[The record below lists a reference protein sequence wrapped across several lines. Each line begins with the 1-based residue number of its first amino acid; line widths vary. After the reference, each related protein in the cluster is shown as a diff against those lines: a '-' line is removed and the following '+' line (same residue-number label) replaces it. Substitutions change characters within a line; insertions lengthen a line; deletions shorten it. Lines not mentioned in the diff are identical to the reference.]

1 MTTDS
6 QEAFLEQLKS
16 DIANNKIVLPTLP
29 EVALRVR
36 DAAAQENTT
45 AQQLAEIVATDT
57 ALSAR
62 LLQIA
67 NSPLYRA
74 RHEIENIQVAITR
87 LGNRVI
93 RSLVTS
99 LVMQQMYQ
107 PTSQALDQQFR
118 QTWEH
123 SINIAAICR
132 ALSSMRKQLDPEQA
146 MLAGLIHQIG
156 KLPILT
162 MAEEIPE
169 LANNED
175 KLNEYLEVLHPRV
188 GKIIMDNWEFPESL
202 KKVPSDYVD
211 FHRNPSPEADYV
223 DVVIVAHLQSYV
235 GSERPEGLIDLSSVP
250 AFSKLGLAPEVEV
263 LEIEG
268 VSEEVEQA
276 QNMMRL

>member
-1 MTTDS
+1 MSIDS
-6 QEAFLEQLKS
+6 PEAFLERLES
-16 DIANNKIVLPTLP
+16 DIASNKIVLPTLP
-29 EVALRVR
+29 EVALKVR
-36 DAAAQENTT
+36 DAASLESTT
-45 AQQLAEIVATDT
+45 AHQLADIVATDT

-74 RHEIENIQVAITR
+74 RHEIENIQIAITR

-123 SINIAAICR
+123 SISIAAICR
-132 ALSSMRKQLDPEQA
+132 ALSSMRKNLDPEQA

-162 MAEEIPE
+162 MAENMPE
-169 LANNED
+169 LANNEA
-175 KLNEYLEVLHPRV
+175 KLNEYLETLHPQV
-188 GKIIMDNWEFPESL
+188 GKMIMENWAFPEAL

-211 FHRNPSPEADYV
+211 FQRNPAPEADYV
-223 DVVIVAHLQSYV
+223 DVVIVAHLQSYI
-235 GSERPEGLIDLSSVP
+235 GSDRPEGSLDLSSVP
-250 AFSKLGLAPEVEV
+250 AFGKLGLAPEVEV

-268 VSEEVEQA
+268 ISEEIEHA
-276 QNMMRL
+276 QNIMTL

>member
-1 MTTDS
+1 MSLIT
-6 QEAFLEQLKS
+6 QEEFLQQLES
-16 DIANNKIVLPTLP
+16 EIASNKIVLPTLP
-29 EVALRVR
+29 EVALKVR
-36 DAAAQENTT
+36 DAAAQGNTT
-45 AQQLAEIVATDT
+45 AHQLAEIVATDT

-87 LGNRVI
+87 LGNNTI

-107 PTSQALDQQFR
+107 PTSPALEQHFR
-118 QTWEH
+118 KTWEN
-123 SINIAAICR
+123 SVNTAAICR
-132 ALSSMRKQLDPEQA
+132 ALASMRKQLDPEQA

-156 KLPILT
+156 KLPILA
-162 MAEEIPE
+162 MAETIPE
-169 LANNED
+169 LANNEA
-175 KLNEYLEVLHPRV
+175 KLAEYLDALHPQV
-188 GKIIMDNWEFPESL
+188 GKIIMDNWEFPEAL

-211 FHRNPSPEADYV
+211 FYRCPPADVDYV
-223 DVVIVAHLQSYV
+223 DIVIVAHLQ
-235 GSERPEGLIDLSSVP
+235 GLIDSGSLEAGIDLSTVP
-250 AFSKLGLAPEVEV
+250 AFAKLGLSPEIEV

-268 VSEEVEQA
+268 ISEEVEQA

>member
-1 MTTDS
+1 MINDS

-16 DIANNKIVLPTLP
+16 DIDNNKIILPTLP
-29 EVALRVR
+29 EVALKVR
-36 DAAAQENTT
+36 DAASLESTT
-45 AQQLAEIVATDT
+45 AHQLADIVATDT

-74 RHEIENIQVAITR
+74 RHEIENIQIAITR

-107 PTSQALDQQFR
+107 PTSQALDQKFR
-118 QTWEH
+118 ETWEH
-123 SINIAAICR
+123 SISIAAISR
-132 ALSSMRKQLDPEQA
+132 ALSSMRKSLDPEQA

-162 MAEEIPE
+162 MAENMPE
-169 LANNED
+169 LANNEA
-175 KLNEYLEVLHPRV
+175 KLNDYLEALHPQV
-188 GKIIMDNWEFPESL
+188 GKMIMENWEFPEAL

-211 FHRNPSPEADYV
+211 FYRNPSPEADYV
-223 DVVIVAHLQSYV
+223 DVVIVAHLQSHV
-235 GSERPEGLIDLSSVP
+235 GSDRSEGNIDLSSVP
-250 AFSKLGLAPEVEV
+250 AFAKLGLAPEVEL

-268 VSEEVEQA
+268 ISEEVENA
-276 QNMMRL
+276 QNMMML